1 MPEVSTSPIPEIHN
15 LEWGFNINGILTS
28 PRKVTG
34 TFHVPTI
41 DKDNE
46 IITADA
52 MDAAMEDYM
61 HLPIISEYHKE
72 RPIGIVTKSWK
83 TEDGK
88 YQFEGVIKATEDCD
102 DVWMKVQK
110 GEYDML
116 SIAGKRTESTAECS
130 VHPLLRGTGKPCV
143 TKGLRLDSISA
154 CDEGARNPLTS
165 LEMVK
170 AGEES
175 ETPYLC
181 TSELVLTQVKDIFIK
196 ATDTDSS
203 LIHVVTDGAP
213 KRKVCMTKK
222 CSGGKSPE
230 LEKSEVVSE
239 SEEKKEAETEK
250 KEETKKA
257 EPEVEEP
264 AEKSETKKA
273 EPDVPEKDEEK
284 KAEDPFQEILTLLR
298 QLVASDKKVH
308 AEVGK
313 GESEKDDKEQEKK
326 MEKSTTDGKPGQE
339 TPEEVG
345 DARSVTKA
353 NLVAPVDPAE
363 FAKALTTIESLKAQ
377 IAALESQAVQKAG
390 VVIIKDTLADS
401 DILESDA
408 SVIIKA
414 NGGKV

>member
-1 MPEVSTSPIPEIHN
+1 MPEVAVSPEPAIHD

-28 PRKVTG
+28 PRKITG
-34 TFHVPTI
+34 TFHVPTV

-46 IITADA
+46 IITSEA
-52 MDAAMEDYM
+52 MDNAMQDYM

-83 TEDGK
+83 TEDGR

-102 DVWMKVQK
+102 DVWGKVQK

-116 SIAGKRTESTAECS
+116 SIAGKRTDSSAECTM
-130 VHPLLRGTGKPCV
+130 HPLLRGTGKPCI
-143 TKGLRLDSISA
+143 TRGLRLDSISA

-165 LEMVK
+165 LEMAK
-170 AGEES
+170 AGEDLED
-175 ETPYLC
+175 PYLC
-181 TSELVLTQVKDIFIK
+181 TSPLVLISQNFIK

-203 LIHVVTDGAP
+203 LIHTVTDGIAK
-213 KRKVCMTKK
+213 KRCGTTKK
-222 CSGGKSPE
+222 CSGGKSSE
-230 LEKSEVVSE
+230 LEKSDEESE
-239 SEEKKEAETEK
+239 S
-250 KEETKKA
+250 KEE
-257 EPEVEEP
+257 EVE
-264 AEKSETKKA
+264 
-273 EPDVPEKDEEK
+273 EKDEEK
-284 KAEDPFQEILTLLR
+284 KPEEAKKAETSSGVPEEETAEKAEDPYQEILKILR

-308 AEVGK
+308 AEKAVP
-313 GESEKDDKEQEKK
+313 EEEEKK
-326 MEKSTTDGKPGQE
+326 MEKSITDGKPGQE

-363 FAKALTTIESLKAQ
+363 FAKALTMIETLKAQ
-377 IAALESQAVQKAG
+377 ITALESQQVQKAA
-390 VVIIKDTLADS
+390 VVIIKDTLGDT